1 MVEVVRRSATTG
13 DWPDRDSTDLTY
25 LSTPGTKGRVRVGVL
40 LLLLLLGVAVY
51 LGFQAAAAVVDY
63 LALRDT
69 VRFVVT
75 DVAMAP
81 QRVEQRMEVGR
92 EKILTEAHALEV
104 PLADWQVKLTAD
116 EEKVLARVRWQH
128 PINLWGYTIFLPFE
142 IEEVRS
148 LR

>member
-1 MVEVVRRSATTG
+1 MVEVVRPSGTTG
-13 DWPDRDSTDLTY
+13 DCLDRDPADLTY

-40 LLLLLLGVAVY
+40 VLLLLLGVAVY
-51 LGFQAAAAVVDY
+51 LGFQAAAAFVDY

-92 EKILTEAHALEV
+92 EKILTEARALEV
-104 PLADWQVKLTAD
+104 PLADWQVELTAD
-116 EEKVLARVRWQH
+116 GEKVLARVRWQH
-128 PINLWGYTIFLPFE
+128 PIDLWGYTIFLPFE